1 MSSYIVSVGSNKEFV
16 VRARNVD
23 HANEKAELR
32 LLRQGDRFNP
42 VLPHLTR
49 QVSEVEAFALQI
61 SGYLDDL
68 TEEIEDLIDEIGDE
82 YAW

>member
-1 MSSYIVSVGSNKEFV
+1 MASYIVSVGSNKELI
-16 VRARNVD
+16 VRARNAD

-32 LLRQGDRFNP
+32 LLRSGDRLNP

-49 QVSEVEAFALQI
+49 RVSEVEAFKLQV
-61 SGYLDDL
+61 SGYLDDVA
-68 TEEIEDLIDEIGDE
+68 EEIEDLLDEIGGE